1 MRIGVIGAGRIGGNV
16 ARQAL
21 RAGHEVKVSFSR
33 EPSTLSELARELG
46 EGASSGT
53 PSEAVGF
60 GDVVV
65 VSVPW
70 DTIPQ
75 ALEEAGD
82 LSGKVVVDTT
92 NQFGSGPMP
101 SPGQTAAAFNA
112 ERMHGARYV
121 KSFNTLTS
129 AFQAQAAGRG
139 GDERVVQWM
148 CGDDAGAKE
157 LVATL
162 IEDMGYAPVDLGGT
176 ATCSVMEAPR
186 RPGAVYGEEY
196 RSADAGAVVSAVRE
210 GGEIPPTPVYE

>member
-1 MRIGVIGAGRIGGNV
+1 MKIGVIGAGRIGGNV

-21 RAGHEVKVSFSR
+21 RAEHEVKVSFSR
-33 EPSTLSELARELG
+33 EPSTLSDLARELG
-46 EGASSGT
+46 ERASSGT
-53 PSEAVGF
+53 PGEAVEF

-70 DTIPQ
+70 DAIPQ
-75 ALEEAGD
+75 ALEQAGD
-82 LSGKVVVDTT
+82 LGGKVVVDTT

-112 ERMHGARYV
+112 ERMRGARYV

-129 AFQAQAAGRG
+129 GFQAEAAGRSG
-139 GDERVVQWM
+139 EERVVQWM
-148 CGDDAGAKE
+148 CGDDASAKE
-157 LVATL
+157 LVGTL
-162 IEDMGYAPVDLGGT
+162 IEDMGYVPVDLGGT

-196 RSADAGAVVSAVRE
+196 RAVDAPAVVSAVRE
-210 GGEIPPTPVYE
+210 GVEIPPTPEYE